1 MQIKITP
8 AKSDETVRKVNKS
21 ISFVCNIEGNLPA
34 IKLATAE
41 ERNQKPIKREAIFF
55 GETLDTIDKPMG
67 ERHSSPKVCK
77 K

>member
-8 AKSDETVRKVNKS
+8 ANNDVTVRNVNKS

-41 ERNQKPIKREAIFF
+41 ERNQKPIKSEAIFF
-55 GETLDTIDKPMG
+55 GETLDTMDKPMG
-67 ERHSSPKVCK
+67 DRHSSPKVCK